1 MADITYSDIA
11 TSKNGDN
18 GSGFTGTTGNAGDNG
33 LASINIISDTI
44 YLITSTGER
53 NAGAGGNG
61 RGLVAGD
68 AKSNISTTAGIDGKA
83 ALAGQAGIAAGD
95 SFDITINGT
104 TQTITIDAG
113 ETLADI
119 AAEIEAAFTN
129 ISASATTTGTND
141 KMTIGQATDVIESI
155 TLINNNNTPLTAL
168 GFTGPFPAT
177 LAPLF
182 EDGGAGGNGG
192 SSTQLNGSNS
202 TLENQ
207 GTIRGGDGGDGGG
220 TLFRDGD
227 GGNGGNG
234 GAGISAYPGASV
246 PITNSG
252 TIQGG
257 KGGEAGS
264 GGIDGNDG
272 THGAGGAGITGSGL
286 TIINSGAIHGGLA
299 GDDMT
304 RANAIDFTG
313 GTNKLTLET
322 TDSSIL
328 GGISVTGSLE
338 IYSDITH
345 TLYGVITGTGSL
357 EKTGAGTL
365 TLNGAS
371 TYTGTTMVSDG
382 TLAVKGS
389 LAAGSALTV
398 ASGGT
403 LAGTGT
409 VAGTVTVQSG
419 GTIAAGSSPGT
430 LKTGDLTLLAGGT
443 ASFELD
449 GTTAGTQYDRIDVT
463 GTVDLGGATLELDI
477 GYTPTDGDSYI
488 IIENDGMDAVTGT
501 FSGLAEGA
509 SLSSGGYS
517 FKISYAGGDGNDVLL
532 TYSGAVPVP
541 PPPDPATTPDPD
553 TVTIHNGRE
562 PIELIGGGGDDILT
576 GNIGNDTIRG
586 GGGNDILSGRDGND
600 FIDMTGGG
608 NNWAQGNQGSDTII
622 GGQGSDTIRGGK
634 GHDSLTGGAG
644 DDVLYSGMGNDTLE
658 GGTGA
663 DKFYLKG
670 FDPAFPN
677 AVLTPT
683 ITDFEQGV
691 DRLAVENAT
700 LAELEAAIASQ
711 TVTDAGVVLTV
722 AGATITLLGI
732 SQLTAADIDA
742 GFYG

>member
-1 MADITYSDIA
+1 MTTFTTISNGPAGAD
-11 TSKNGDN
+11 
-18 GSGFTGTTGNAGDNG
+18 GSGFTGTVGNAGANG
-33 LASINIISDTI
+33 TGAVSLGSGGDTVF
-44 YLITSTGER
+44 TSTG
-53 NAGAGGNG
+53 GANGGDGGKG

-68 AKSNISTTAGIDGKA
+68 AKSNISTTAGIDSTV

-95 SFDITINGT
+95 SFDVRVDGT
-104 TQTITIDAG
+104 TQTITINASD
-113 ETLADI
+113 TLADI
-119 AAEIEAAFTN
+119 AAKVEAAFTN
-129 ISASATTTGTND
+129 ISASATTTGTD
-141 KMTIGQATDVIESI
+141 DTLTISQGTSVIETI
-155 TLINNNNTPLTAL
+155 TLTNNNNTPLTAL

-182 EDGGAGGNGG
+182 EDGGAGGDGAEFAVRLAG
-192 SSTQLNGSNS
+192 TNS
-202 TLENQ
+202 TLDNQ
-207 GTIRGGDGGDGGG
+207 GTISGGDGGDGGG

-227 GGNGGNG
+227 GGNGGAG
-234 GAGISAYPGASV
+234 GAAITSTVSAAI

-257 KGGEAGS
+257 AGGERGAG
-264 GGIDGNDG
+264 GVDGNAG
-272 THGAGGAGITGSGL
+272 THGTGGVGITGSGL
-286 TIINSGAIHGGLA
+286 TITNSGTISGGLG
-299 GDDMT
+299 GDGTT

-313 GTNKLTLET
+313 GTNKLTLE
-322 TDSSIL
+322 S
-328 GGISVTGSLE
+328 GS
-338 IYSDITH
+338 
-345 TLYGVITGTGSL
+345 VITGNIANAGTLELSSAIALTMGNVILGTGSL
-357 EKTGAGTL
+357 EKTGTGTL
-365 TLNGAS
+365 TLSGTN
-371 TYTGTTMVSDG
+371 TYTGTTMISAG
-382 TLAVKGS
+382 TLAVTGV
-389 LAAGSALTV
+389 LAAASTVTV

-403 LAGTGT
+403 LGGTGT
-409 VAGTVTVQSG
+409 VEGTVTVQSG
-419 GTIAAGSSPGT
+419 GTIAAGASPGT

-449 GTTAGTQYDRIDVT
+449 GTTAGTQYDQIEVN
-463 GTVDLGGATLELDI
+463 GSVDLGGATLSLDL
-477 GYTPTDGDSYI
+477 GYTPTAGDTYV
-488 IIENDGMDAVTGT
+488 IIENDGADLITGI
-501 FSGLAEGA
+501 FNGLAEGA
-509 SLSSGGYS
+509 TLTSDGQQ
-517 FKISYAGGDGNDVLL
+517 FTISYTGGDGNDVLL

-541 PPPDPATTPDPD
+541 TTPPPPPDPD
-553 TVTIHNGRE
+553 TVTIHNGPE

-586 GGGNDILSGRDGND
+586 GAGNDILSGRDGND
-600 FIDMTGGG
+600 IIDMTGGG

-634 GHDSLTGGAG
+634 GHDSITGGGG
-644 DDVLYSGMGNDTLE
+644 DDVLYSGMGNDTLS

-663 DKFYLKG
+663 DKFFLKG

-711 TVTDAGVVLTV
+711 IVTADGVVLTV

-742 GFYG
+742 AFYA